1 MGIFTRF
8 KDIVNSNINSLLDK
22 AEDPE
27 KMLRLMI
34 SEMEDTVIDLKST
47 TSSRMAEAIRLDN
60 KIKEAEDT
68 VKRWEKRAEL
78 ALLKGKEDLA
88 REALIEKKSSS
99 EEAER
104 IKKSLVALKNTIE
117 EGKNEIATLEEK
129 IRSSKEKLE
138 TLKRESQKARE
149 REKETV
155 NLNARFEDLE
165 NRINRMNAYTELNRV
180 KEEES
185 LETKFKTMER
195 DEKIEEELLK
205 MKKEK
210 GLE

>member
-47 TSSRMAEAIRLDN
+47 TAGRMAEAIRLDK

-68 VKRWEKRAEL
+68 VARWQRRAEL
-78 ALLKGKEDLA
+78 ALEKGKEDLA
-88 REALIEKKSSS
+88 REALLEKKAAS
-99 EEAER
+99 EEEER

-117 EGKNEIATLEEK
+117 EGKKEISTLEEK
-129 IRSSKEKLE
+129 IRSSKDKLE
-138 TLKRESQKARE
+138 TLKREGQRAKE

-155 NLNARFEDLE
+155 DLNARFEDLE
-165 NRINRMNAYTELNRV
+165 NRINRMNAYNDLNRV

-185 LETKFKTMER
+185 RESRFSSMER
-195 DEKIEEELLK
+195 DEEVEEELK
-205 MKKEK
+205 RMKKEK

>member
-195 DEKIEEELLK
+195 DEKIEEELLR